1 MLKKESGQLDFHSQ
15 LLEELVR
22 ADHPYR
28 KIKEIVNFKGL
39 VKPLHSLYNKKGAE
53 AIAVEIGFKSLLL
66 QFYEDLSDRELE
78 NALQENVAMK
88 WFCGFSLTAKTP
100 DHSYFGKL
108 RKRIGTKKLAEL
120 FNRVNEQLRSKQII
134 SDVFTFV
141 DATGLS
147 SKISLWKER
156 DKAIKAG
163 LEKLNNKNVGKYSAD
178 KDARFGCK
186 GKSKFW
192 FGYKRHC
199 SVDMKHGL
207 IKKVAVT
214 SANIPDAKALKS
226 ICPDSGMVFAD
237 KGYSSK
243 AVELL
248 LKSRGCHHGII
259 RKNND
264 RYKNR
269 ARDRWLSSI
278 RMPYEG
284 TFSKLSK
291 RARYRGYA
299 KVQFQAI
306 FESLAFNIKRLLAI
320 NAPPNLLG
328 A

>member
-15 LLEELVR
+15 LLESLVR
-22 ADHPYR
+22 PDHPYR
-28 KIKEIVNFKGL
+28 KIKGIVKFKGL
-39 VKPLHSLYNKKGAE
+39 VTPLHRLYSAKGAGGI
-53 AIAVEIGFKSLLL
+53 AIEVGFKCLLL

-88 WFCGFSLTAKTP
+88 WFCGFDLTEKTP

-108 RKRIGTKKLAEL
+108 RQRIGTKKLSEL
-120 FNRVNEQLRSKQII
+120 FNRVNEQLRSRQII

-141 DATGLS
+141 DATGLT
-147 SKISLWKER
+147 SKISLWEER
-156 DKAIKAG
+156 DKAIKDG
-163 LEKLNNKNVGKYSAD
+163 LKKLNNKNVGKYSAD

-192 FGYKRHC
+192 FGYKRHH

-207 IKKVAVT
+207 IKKVAVS
-214 SANIPDAKALKS
+214 SADVPDSKVLKS
-226 ICPDSGMVFAD
+226 ICPDGGMVFAD
-237 KGYSSK
+237 KGYSTK

-248 LKSRGCHHGII
+248 LKAKGCRHGII

-264 RYKNR
+264 RRKDK

-299 KVQFQAI
+299 KVQFQVI
-306 FESLAFNIKRLLAI
+306 FESLAFNIKRLLEI
-320 NAPPNLLG
+320 NAPPDLVG